1 MDCVPWLERRLPD
14 LELDNAR
21 YLKSSTKKSPWT
33 SITWQNTL
41 SRMRTSWTKIPFR
54 SLPNDLLT
62 SLVLQR
68 WSILRG
74 MIYNKSREGS
84 NITQDDDH
92 PFSTTSILSKKTFCS
107 LSPTSHKNLRK
118 RKHEIQPLTPSGTA
132 ANQCNLIPIRTSS
145 RRPSIYEF
153 NQLRHHKHAL
163 LLTLPEFSQATT
175 STWHCPTLSTPAS
188 HPFPQASPIQ
198 PILHSETLAP
208 LRSCLRLWRYWDESP
223 GNLTATFPAGKIC
236 MSNAT
241 WLTRWVRWGV
251 AIPVVAM
258 LQWVRRNSWTRRA
271 RTRVARKRFA
281 YNRQQERS
289 TVTPPMNVTAAIPDS
304 LFSRQLRRAVKLSI
318 PMLDEISHSVRI
330 RSLTRRRAE
339 TTTQVPR
346 ISCLFPNYPKSH
358 CNSTSHQGQRDCI
371 WKKTKKN

>member
-1 MDCVPWLERRLPD
+1 MNKHHVAEYAVQNEDIMNEDPIQQYHARRRSSI
-14 LELDNAR
+14 LDNFDPEQ
-21 YLKSSTKKSPWT
+21 K
-33 SITWQNTL
+33 N
-41 SRMRTSWTKIPFR
+41 
-54 SLPNDLLT
+54 LLFPE
-62 SLVLQR
+62 S
-68 WSILRG
+68 
-74 MIYNKSREGS
+74 Y
-84 NITQDDDH
+84 ITQE
-92 PFSTTSILSKKTFCS
+92 PTKTQ
-107 LSPTSHKNLRK
+107 TRD
-118 RKHEIQPLTPSGTA
+118 
-132 ANQCNLIPIRTSS
+132 
-145 RRPSIYEF
+145 
-153 NQLRHHKHAL
+153 
-163 LLTLPEFSQATT
+163 
-175 STWHCPTLSTPAS
+175 PAS
-188 HPFPQASPIQ
+188 HAI
-198 PILHSETLAP
+198 
-208 LRSCLRLWRYWDESP
+208 
-223 GNLTATFPAGKIC
+223 
-236 MSNAT
+236 
-241 WLTRWVRWGV
+241 RWVRWGV